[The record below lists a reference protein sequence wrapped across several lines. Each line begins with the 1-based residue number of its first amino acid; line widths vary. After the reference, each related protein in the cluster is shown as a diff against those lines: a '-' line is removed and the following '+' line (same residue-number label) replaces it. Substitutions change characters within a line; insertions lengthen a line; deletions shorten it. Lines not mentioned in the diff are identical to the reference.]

1 MTKEFKSNHYMW
13 AWLSPACP
21 VGAFSYSQGLESA
34 INDGLV
40 QDIKT
45 LKLWLSS
52 NLQYGSIKNDS
63 IFIVSAY
70 RAKSN
75 SELSYLS
82 DLCVAFCISSS
93 REKEVLSMGRAFS
106 RLNCFDRDFS
116 YPVALGKACKEFKV
130 SMKELIELFLH
141 ACIQNQIS
149 AAQRLMAL
157 GQTDAFG
164 LLIDLFEVIDK
175 TAVDVFKSDL
185 KNLTSTAF
193 ISDIQS
199 MRHEQLNT
207 RLFAS

>member
-1 MTKEFKSNHYMW
+1 MTKESKNNHHMW

-21 VGAFSYSQGLESA
+21 VGAFSYSQGLEA
-34 INDGLV
+34 ATADGLV
-40 QDIKT
+40 HDIET
-45 LKLWLSS
+45 LKLWLCC

-70 RAKSN
+70 RAKSS
-75 SELSYLS
+75 SELEYLS

-106 RLNCFDRDFS
+106 RLNSFEQDFS
-116 YPVALGKACKEFKV
+116 YPVALGIACKKCKV
-130 SMKELIELFLH
+130 CMEDLIKLFLH
-141 ACIQNQIS
+141 ASVQNQIS

-157 GQTDAFG
+157 GQSDAFR
-164 LLIDLFEVIDK
+164 LLTDLFEVIDQ
-175 TAVDVFKSDL
+175 TAENAYKSDL
-185 KNLTSTAF
+185 NNLTSTAF

-199 MRHEQLNT
+199 MRQEQLST